1 MNEVSVVSSVPE
13 SSRRNRTVSVRVTK
27 LDRTT
32 AQLIALCLFMG
43 LVLLFLMTIWFS
55 GLKPSRTLSAAPL
68 VINDDD
74 FGGDPDGAPGESL
87 KIDSPEPPSA
97 DAQAGEDFTET
108 AETPDAVPTD
118 VVADVAVADLATD
131 MLNQETSTD
140 GDAPLVVRAFTPAP
154 LTVRKPGSSQGTG
167 TRRGLGEGKGTKGGV
182 SRELRWQVKFADR
195 VTLEEYAAQI
205 DFFGIEMGALMPDGK
220 LILVSKLA
228 QAKPV
233 TKTVTNGADEK
244 RLYFTWKGGLR
255 KAGDLELF
263 QKAGVNASNA
273 VMIMHFYPPVTENV
287 LANIE
292 QNYKNRKAIEI
303 KRTYFVVRRAKD
315 GYEFA
320 VSSQTYLK

>member
-1 MNEVSVVSSVPE
+1 MSSAPE
-13 SSRRNRTVSVRVTK
+13 SSRRSRAISVSVTK

-43 LVLLFLMTIWFS
+43 LVLLFLMTVWFS
-55 GLKPSRTLSAAPL
+55 NLKPSRMLAAAPL
-68 VINDDD
+68 QITDDD

-108 AETPDAVPTD
+108 AEMPDTAPTD
-118 VVADVAVADLATD
+118 VVADVADLATD
-131 MLNQETSTD
+131 MVNQEVTED
-140 GDAPLVVRAFTPAP
+140 GDAPQVVRAFMPAP

-167 TRRGLGEGKGTKGGV
+167 TKRGLGEGKGTKGGV
-182 SRELRWQVKFADR
+182 SREIRWQVKFADR
-195 VTLEEYAAQI
+195 VTLEEYAAQL
-205 DFFGIEMGALMPDGK
+205 DFFGIELGALMPDGK
-220 LILVSKLA
+220 LILVSKLSEA
-228 QAKPV
+228 RPT
-233 TKTVTNGADEK
+233 TKTVTSGADEK
-244 RLYFTWKGGLR
+244 RLYFTWRGGLR
-255 KAGDLELF
+255 KAGDLEIF

-273 VMIMHFYPPVTENV
+273 VMILHFYPPVTENV

-292 QNYKNRKAIEI
+292 IQYKNRKPIEI

-320 VSSQTYLK
+320 VSSQTYLR